1 MSVRVRMAPS
11 PTGTLHIG
19 TARAALF
26 NWLFARHSGGIFILR
41 IDDTDRERSTPEFE
55 EEILE
60 SLRWLGLDWDEGVGV
75 GGPHGSYRQSDRL
88 DRYQEIASDLI
99 QSGAAYYDDRP
110 SAQLESLRQ
119 LAQKEGR
126 HPGYYIRRPDIS
138 ADSGVIRLAIPQDAP
153 VVVDDMVRGTVSFEA
168 QDIDDFVIL
177 RSNGTPTYHLASTV
191 DDVDYEITHVARG
204 EDLLPSTPKH
214 ILLTR
219 AMGHVEPFYAHLPLL
234 FGTDGRKLSKRHGAT
249 SLSEFRDEGFLSDAV
264 FNYLAI
270 LGWSLDAETTVFSR
284 EQAIE
289 AFELTD
295 VSKSPAAFDPEKL
308 TWMNGEYVRAMSP
321 EVFNQLVR
329 PHVEKSVGR
338 PLPHDEWA
346 RFEEIAPLVQERTKL
361 LPEAGDQV
369 TFLFNDI
376 EEYDENSWNKVMA
389 REGVPAV
396 LDEGL
401 ARVSALEVWDAE
413 SIEAT
418 LREIP
423 ESLGIGAG
431 KAFQPLRVAVTGS
444 SISPP
449 LFESI
454 SALGRERTLERI
466 GRARQKLG

>member
-1 MSVRVRMAPS
+1 C
-11 PTGTLHIG
+11 
-19 TARAALF
+19 
-26 NWLFARHSGGIFILR
+26 
-41 IDDTDRERSTPEFE
+41 
-55 EEILE
+55 
-60 SLRWLGLDWDEGVGV
+60 
-75 GGPHGSYRQSDRL
+75 
-88 DRYQEIASDLI
+88 
-99 QSGAAYYDDRP
+99 
-110 SAQLESLRQ
+110 
-119 LAQKEGR
+119 
-126 HPGYYIRRPDIS
+126 
-138 ADSGVIRLAIPQDAP
+138 
-153 VVVDDMVRGTVSFEA
+153 
-168 QDIDDFVIL
+168 
-177 RSNGTPTYHLASTV
+177 
-191 DDVDYEITHVARG
+191 
-204 EDLLPSTPKH
+204 
-214 ILLTR
+214 
-219 AMGHVEPFYAHLPLL
+219 
-234 FGTDGRKLSKRHGAT
+234 
-249 SLSEFRDEGFLSDAV
+249 
-264 FNYLAI
+264 
-270 LGWSLDAETTVFSR
+270 SR

-308 TWMNGEYVRAMSP
+308 TWMNGEYVRAMGP

-338 PLPHDEWA
+338 PLSNDEWE

-376 EEYDENSWNKVMA
+376 EEYDEKSWNKVMA